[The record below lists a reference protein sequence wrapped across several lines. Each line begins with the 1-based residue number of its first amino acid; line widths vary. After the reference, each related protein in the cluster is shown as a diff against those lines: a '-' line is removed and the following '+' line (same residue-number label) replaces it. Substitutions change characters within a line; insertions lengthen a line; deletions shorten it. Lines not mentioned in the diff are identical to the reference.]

1 MLNQI
6 KFNQVRN
13 KFPFYILIFFPASLV
28 AGPFVAELL
37 MNLFSVIFLYQ
48 IIKEKNFLF
57 FKKLY
62 VVIFGI
68 FFIYILVNTFIS
80 IYSNNI
86 FFKNFFYFRYGLFAI
101 AILYYINNNTN
112 WLIFIFK
119 FLVATLLVVAIDG
132 YVQYFFHFNILGFE
146 QIRNDRLSG
155 FFNDQLIIGSYLAR
169 LFPLMIGLFFYFLN
183 FFNYKEKIVYIFIFV
198 LIFFLI
204 ILSGERAALFI
215 SISFLILF
223 FILIKLNKLKKVF
236 FSIIFFSIIF
246 CSFIFIEGIYDRYF
260 KQTFNQ
266 INLNFSN
273 KNFFSNFEYYSHIY
287 ETSFNGFKNK
297 ILFGQG
303 ANSFRYFCSDKKLE
317 TFKKT
322 IKFVSFNQFIKN
334 SNQLDFSETKL
345 SNGKFKKGQFMFTFK
360 EGGVLKSHHANED
373 IEIATANVA
382 EGVLYYYHYQNGCTT
397 HPHNFILQILSEL
410 GLAGLLFY
418 LMFLISLIFSY
429 FKFFFKYKYNNV
441 NFINF
446 RICLLT
452 GLLAILI
459 PILPNGN
466 FFNNWL
472 NMITFFSIG
481 FYLFALDK
489 KF

>member
-132 YVQYFFHFNILGFE
+132 YVQYFFHFNIFGFE
-146 QIRNDRLSG
+146 KIRVDRLSG
-155 FFNDQLIIGSYLAR
+155 FFKDQLIIGSYLAR
-169 LFPLMIGLFFYFLN
+169 LFPLMIGIFFYHLN
-183 FFNYKEKIVYIFIFV
+183 FFNYKEKIIYIFFFV
-198 LIFFLI
+198 LIFILI
-204 ILSGERAALFI
+204 ILSGERTALFI

-223 FILIKLNKLKKVF
+223 FISIKLNKLKKF
-236 FSIIFFSIIF
+236 IFSIIFFTIILS
-246 CSFIFIEGIYDRYF
+246 SFVFIEGIYGRHL
-260 KQTFNQ
+260 KQTFDQ
-266 INLNFSN
+266 INFNFSN
-273 KNFFSNFEYYSHIY
+273 KNFFSNFKYYSQIY
-287 ETSFNGFKNK
+287 ETSYNGFKNK
-297 ILFGQG
+297 IFFGQG
-303 ANSFRYFCSDKKLE
+303 ANTYRYFCSDKKFA
-317 TFKKT
+317 TFIKKT
-322 IKFVSFNQFIKN
+322 KLISLNELIKN
-334 SNQLDFSETKL
+334 SNQLDFSQTKIDTR
-345 SNGKFKKGQFMFTFK
+345 KFKKGQLMFTFK
-360 EGGVLKSHHANED
+360 DGGVIKNYIANED
-373 IEIATANVA
+373 IEIAKYYQGDSV
-382 EGVLYYYHYQNGCTT
+382 VYYYYYQNGCTT
-397 HPHNFILQILSEL
+397 HPHNFILQILAEL
-410 GLAGLLFY
+410 GLVGLLFY
-418 LMFLISLIFSY
+418 LMFLTSLIFS
-429 FKFFFKYKYNNV
+429 FFKIIFRHKYGNV
-441 NFINF
+441 NFVNF
-446 RICLLT
+446 RICILV
-452 GLLAILI
+452 GLLAALI